1 MHIHKSGRMYVHKQ
15 GTHSWAYIYIHIL
28 KMRKNAARWF
38 SASNGGEKKNK
49 KQTTSARL
57 HLLACTFIYTLVHT
71 YVCIHV
77 KNVNM
82 YALFF
87 SLIPPTADKR
97 TERTD
102 KSVNTQKAHFS
113 QCTLYMYI
121 HVHHTYR
128 CIYVCSFVRWRLRKL
143 YRPLFST

>member
-1 MHIHKSGRMYVHKQ
+1 MPLVDFQLATGPK
-15 GTHSWAYIYIHIL
+15 
-28 KMRKNAARWF
+28 
-38 SASNGGEKKNK
+38 KKNK

-128 CIYVCSFVRWRLRKL
+128 CIYVCSFVGDCVNFTARFFPPNTKI
-143 YRPLFST
+143 YTHS